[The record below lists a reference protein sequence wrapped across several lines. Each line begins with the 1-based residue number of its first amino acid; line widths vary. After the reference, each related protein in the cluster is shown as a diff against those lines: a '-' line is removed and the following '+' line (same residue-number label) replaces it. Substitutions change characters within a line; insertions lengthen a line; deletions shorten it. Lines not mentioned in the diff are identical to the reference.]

1 MNKSFG
7 RETYI
12 FTPAKII
19 KEKKMFEEKKLKTV
33 S

>member
-7 RETYI
+7 EIYI